1 VGIHCS
7 ATLTVV
13 LGIGLSVLVP
23 AVTTMA
29 LNSVEGKH
37 SGLASAIN
45 NAFSQT
51 AALLAIAVLGVLMF
65 ATFESNLDGRLM
77 DLDLPSEARQ
87 QLDEEKINLAAVE
100 VPEGLEAELTTT
112 VERAVDEAFVSG
124 YRVVMLAAAT
134 LALVSALSAALL
146 IESKKKGARG
156 ASAEIMTFASSSRL
170 DAEHPAEINKR

>member
-1 VGIHCS
+1 
-7 ATLTVV
+7 
-13 LGIGLSVLVP
+13 
-23 AVTTMA
+23 
-29 LNSVEGKH
+29 
-37 SGLASAIN
+37 
-45 NAFSQT
+45 
-51 AALLAIAVLGVLMF
+51 
-65 ATFESNLDGRLM
+65 M

-87 QLDEEKINLAAVE
+87 QLEEEKINLAAVE

-124 YRVVMLAAAT
+124 YRVVMLPAAT

-170 DAEHPAEINKR
+170 DAEHPAEIHKR